1 MILFRRVAYV
11 FGLLLLNNL
20 ASVNAQNANQTRSS
34 DSTIR
39 VSVDR
44 VHVGVTV
51 TGLHGN
57 FIRGLRRED
66 FRIFDDGLE
75 QPVTGFL
82 SIEEPAQVVLMVECG
97 PGAFFLKKT
106 ELQAADMLLSSI
118 SPADRVA
125 IVSYSKAPELVLD
138 FTTDKSEARDALNGL
153 NFVTGY
159 AQLNLASS
167 VAATIDRLAFLPGK
181 KTIILLSSGV
191 DTASAANWQIV
202 QQKINAS
209 DVRILAISVA
219 GFLRKTAKW
228 RKLSADERD
237 DRKFVKDGF
246 AQADQSLRELSEATG
261 GRVYFPKNTK
271 EFDDAYAEIAQ
282 LVRHEYSLEFAP
294 PLQDGRLHP
303 LRVRVNHFWYH
314 VDHRQSYLAPSP
326 PSH

>member
-51 TGLHGN
+51 TGSRRN

-219 GFLRKTAKW
+219 GFLRKTAEW

-326 PSH
+326 PSQ

>member
-1 MILFRRVAYV
+1 MAWFRRAAYV
-11 FGLLLLNNL
+11 LGLQLLNNL
-20 ASVNAQNANQTRSS
+20 ATVNAQDTSQTRSS
-34 DSTIR
+34 DSAIH

-51 TGLHGN
+51 TGSHGN
-57 FIRGLRRED
+57 LIRGLRRKD
-66 FRIFDDGLE
+66 FRIFDSGLE

-125 IVSYSKAPELVLD
+125 IVGYSKAPELVLD

-153 NFVTGY
+153 NFASGH

-167 VAATIDRLAFLPGK
+167 VAATIDRLGFLPGK

-191 DTASAANWQIV
+191 DTSSAANWQIV

-228 RKLSADERD
+228 RKLSADEREN
-237 DRKFVKDGF
+237 RKFVREGF
-246 AQADQSLRELSEATG
+246 VQADRSLRELSEATG
-261 GRVYFPKNTK
+261 GARLFPKQHK
-271 EFDDAYAEIAQ
+271 GI
-282 LVRHEYSLEFAP
+282 RS
-294 PLQDGRLHP
+294 
-303 LRVRVNHFWYH
+303 
-314 VDHRQSYLAPSP
+314 
-326 PSH
+326 